1 LLVVVVEHGPFLIN
15 VGCRLKPHLLE
26 IQLWFQNET
35 GICRGL
41 CNAICLICTPP
52 LTRGLTQLLALACGL
67 AVATVYLSQPLLES
81 MAGSLGIAQAQVGLV
96 VGATQAGYAAGLLL
110 IVPLGDLFA
119 RKRLILTQLV
129 LAAVALLAVASS
141 LDWAMLLAAMGMVG
155 LMAVVVQVMVAHAA
169 TLATP
174 RNRGKR
180 WVRSPAVWCWA
191 SCWHAWPRGWWPI
204 WRVGVR
210 FIAWL
215 RALPC

>member
-1 LLVVVVEHGPFLIN
+1 MPSASSVP
-15 VGCRLKPHLLE
+15 
-26 IQLWFQNET
+26 
-35 GICRGL
+35 
-41 CNAICLICTPP
+41 PP

-174 RNRGKR
+174 AQQGQ
-180 WVRSPAVWCWA
+180 AVGTVTSGVVLGILLARLA
-191 SCWHAWPRGWWPI
+191 SGLVADL
-204 WRVGVR
+204 RVGVR